1 MKANKCLVLLL
12 AVCLILSLALAF
24 GVAAEDEAAAETTGE
39 TAAETT
45 GEAATETT
53 GEAAKTGLSTG
64 TIISLS
70 ILGVVV
76 VVLVV
81 LAIVK
86 RKKLAERLRSY
97 KSEMKKIT
105 WYPWKQVW
113 RNTVLVIV
121 IVLATAAVVGLL
133 DFAFFQGQAGLVKLF
148 GAD

>member
-1 MKANKCLVLLL
+1 MKAKK
-12 AVCLILSLALAF
+12 SLALMLLSALMIPVLTLGAF
-24 GVAAEDEAAAETTGE
+24 AADGEE
-39 TAAETT
+39 TA
-45 GEAATETT
+45 
-53 GEAAKTGLSTG
+53 KKLSTG
-64 TIISLS
+64 ALVSLI

-76 VVLVV
+76 VVLII

-86 RKKLAERLRSY
+86 REKLAEALRSY

-121 IVLATAAVVGLL
+121 VVLVAAAVVGLL

-148 GAD
+148 GGNG